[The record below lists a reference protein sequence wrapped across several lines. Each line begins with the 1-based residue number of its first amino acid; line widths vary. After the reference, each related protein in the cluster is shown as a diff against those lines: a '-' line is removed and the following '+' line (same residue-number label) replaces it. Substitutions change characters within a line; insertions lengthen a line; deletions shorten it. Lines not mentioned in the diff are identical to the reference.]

1 MSDIIRLLPDS
12 LANKIAAGEVVQRPS
27 SAVKELLENSIDAG
41 STQITLLVKDGG
53 KQLIQVIDNGKG
65 MSATDARM
73 CFERHATSKLKDTE
87 DLFKILTYGF
97 RGEAMASI
105 AAVARVEMT
114 TKPNEQEL
122 GNKIIIEGSKIM
134 TQEACSCAMGT
145 TISIKNLFF
154 NVPARRNFLKSSAVE
169 LRHISEEFE
178 RVALSFPEIT
188 FIFINNDLEVHHLVG
203 GKLSHRIVQL
213 FGKSYQ
219 GQLVEVNEKT
229 DYITIS
235 GYIGKP
241 EFAKKTRG
249 EQYFIANRRYIKH
262 HYLHHAVQE
271 AFTGLVSDKSY
282 PFYVLN
288 LDLDPSRIDI
298 NVHPTKTEV
307 KFDDDRTIYAI
318 VRSAVKMAL
327 GTHAVVPS
335 IDFDQNINFGVETS
349 GLRDYGNS
357 KAPFEIPAHLQQS
370 SRTKSNQHNWK
381 ELYGG
386 FENTSKQSSGMNQ
399 QDFISTKDEPYYIE
413 SVINNPLQENS
424 IFSTPKETEG
434 FEKLK
439 FQIHNS
445 YIVTQVK
452 SGIIMIDQQRA
463 HEKILYEKYVKAQ
476 EHKGRS
482 SQQFLFPQSVTL
494 SMGDYAI
501 VSELEDEIKALGFSF
516 NDFGKNTIVINGIP
530 SGLISG
536 SEQNIFENLIEQF
549 KKNRDELKLDKKENL
564 ARALAKRTSIP
575 KGKKLTPEEIDS
587 LISDLF
593 ACENPNYDPAG
604 KPTFIIMN
612 LDTIANYFA

>member
-1 MSDIIRLLPDS
+1 MPDIIRLLPDS

-41 STQITLLVKDGG
+41 ATEITLVVKEAG

-65 MSATDARM
+65 MSASDARM
-73 CFERHATSKLKDTE
+73 CFERHATSKLKETE

-105 AAVARVEMT
+105 AAVARVEMS
-114 TKPNEQEL
+114 TKTEEQEA
-122 GNKIIIEGSKIM
+122 GNKIIIEGSKII
-134 TQEACSCAMGT
+134 TQEACSCTTGT
-145 TISIKNLFF
+145 SVSIKNLFF
-154 NVPARRNFLKSSAVE
+154 NVPARRNFLKSNPVE
-169 LRHISEEFE
+169 LKHITEEFE
-178 RVALSFPEIT
+178 RVALSFPEIS
-188 FIFINNDLEVHHLVG
+188 FKLVNNDLEVHNLIG

-229 DYITIS
+229 DYVSIT

-249 EQYFIANRRYIKH
+249 DQYFIANRRYIKH
-262 HYLHHAVQE
+262 HYLHHAVQDSFE
-271 AFTGLVSDKSY
+271 GLITDKSF
-282 PFYVLN
+282 PFYILN

-307 KFDDDRTIYAI
+307 KFDDERTIYAI

-335 IDFDQNINFGVETS
+335 IDFDLNINFGKETT
-349 GLRDYGNS
+349 GQRDYGNA
-357 KAPFEIPAHLQQS
+357 KAPFEIPASLA
-370 SRTKSNQHNWK
+370 SRTPREKSNQDNWQS
-381 ELYGG
+381 LYSS
-386 FENTSKQSSGMNQ
+386 FEKVTQSSAMN
-399 QDFISTKDEPYYIE
+399 DDSETE
-413 SVINNPLQENS
+413 SFVIGSSINNS
-424 IFSTPKETEG
+424 IETSSTQKEAES
-434 FEKLK
+434 FDKSK

-445 YIVTQVK
+445 YIITQVK

-463 HEKILYEKYVKAQ
+463 HEKILYEKYISAQ
-476 EHKGRS
+476 NNKSRT
-482 SQQFLFPQSVTL
+482 SQQFLFPQTVNL

-501 VSELEDEIKALGFSF
+501 VSELENEIKALGFSF

-530 SGLISG
+530 AGLSLG

-564 ARALAKRTSIP
+564 ARSLAKRSAIP
-575 KGKKLTPEEIDS
+575 KGKKLTQEEIES

-593 ACENPNYDPAG
+593 ACENPNYDPSG
-604 KPTFIIMN
+604 RPTFVILN
-612 LDTIANYFA
+612 LDTISKYFA